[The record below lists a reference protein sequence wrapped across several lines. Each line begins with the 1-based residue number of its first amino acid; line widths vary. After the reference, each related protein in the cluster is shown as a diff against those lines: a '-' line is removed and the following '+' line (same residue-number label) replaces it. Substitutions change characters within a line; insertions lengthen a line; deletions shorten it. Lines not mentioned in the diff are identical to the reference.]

1 MAKYIKTQG
10 VADFEEIIS
19 YINENRGKNYYIT
32 SSLMLS
38 LMYSD
43 YNCVAGIIPFDITN
57 RGKIGIDIVVFPEY
71 NKVFQ
76 ERVFRVD
83 GVKDFMGVREL
94 PNEISQDYI
103 LFTEEDDSITFD
115 SYIEQETL

>member
-38 LMYSD
+38 LMHSD

-83 GVKDFMGVREL
+83 GVKGFMGVREL
-94 PNEISQDYI
+94 PNEISQDSI